1 MKSVNPYTIQVLT
14 PLGTR
19 GSKSIIL
26 EIKEENKLVD
36 KEGVQGNTLEFDS
49 LTSCISYLRS
59 LGLKTKRDTLSK
71 YIKEGK
77 PFNGFIGKFYEKT
90 LLDSSVSLWLDNLI
104 KEYERSVKQLSGLDE
119 IPPINKKNKALVVKS
134 LRLNNDEI
142 KTFDSIMNT
151 VRYFDS
157 LDIKLDRKSL
167 NVALETGKPYKDYT
181 FQYKR
186 D

>member
-1 MKSVNPYTIQVLT
+1 M
-14 PLGTR
+14 
-19 GSKSIIL
+19 
-26 EIKEENKLVD
+26 D